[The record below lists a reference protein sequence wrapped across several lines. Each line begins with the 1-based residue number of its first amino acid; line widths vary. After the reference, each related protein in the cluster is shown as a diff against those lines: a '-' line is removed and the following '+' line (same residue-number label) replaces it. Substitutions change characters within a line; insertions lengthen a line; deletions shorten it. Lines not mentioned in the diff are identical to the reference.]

1 VTNTRGVAELLYDLG
16 PKARNEIAIYT
27 DLTADGRFLYLSLTN
42 ANHIAALDISDFDN
56 VKRLDNP
63 DEDQPTVSLPTLCD
77 RGHLFYWEAYAD
89 SSFQI
94 GPHYLKVTPDQKHL
108 VATDYFVQTGDIGI
122 VNSPADFKALYIDI
136 LPNGALKFGR
146 SIDFQREFANRG
158 GAKPHSSVVFDLTD
172 PAKPIYY

>member
-1 VTNTRGVAELLYDLG
+1 VTNTRGVAELLFDLG

-27 DLTADGRFLYLSLTN
+27 DLSADGRFLYLSLTN

-63 DEDQPTVSLPTLCD
+63 DEDQPTVSLLPTYIIPQHILMRCQ
-77 RGHLFYWEAYAD
+77 
-89 SSFQI
+89 QI

-108 VATDYFVQTGDIGI
+108 VVTDYFVQTGDIGI
-122 VNSPADFKALYIDI
+122 VNSPADFKALYID
-136 LPNGALKFGR
+136 LEPNGALKFGR

-172 PAKPIYY
+172 PNKPIYY